1 MKNSLTDIHP
11 ELVCEWSD
19 KNKTINPTMVTA

>member
-1 MKNSLTDIHP
+1 MKNSLTDIHS

-19 KNKTINPTMVTA
+19 KNKTLKPTMVTV